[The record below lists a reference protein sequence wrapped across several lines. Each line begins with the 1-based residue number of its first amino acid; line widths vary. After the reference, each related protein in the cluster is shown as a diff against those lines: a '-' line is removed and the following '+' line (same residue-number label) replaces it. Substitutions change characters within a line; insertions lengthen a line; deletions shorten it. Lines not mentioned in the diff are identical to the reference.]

1 MNKVYMLTRANCPQC
16 QSLKMFLKLALRD
29 TYAPDITLVNQEE
42 DAELYTKLVS
52 QYQVLSLPA
61 LISGEEVL
69 RKCEPTPTIAFLE
82 KHIGKR

>member
-29 TYAPDITLVNQEE
+29 KYAPDITLVNQEE

>member
-1 MNKVYMLTRANCPQC
+1 MNKVFMLTKANCPQC

-29 TYAPDITLVNQEE
+29 KYANDITQVNQEE
-42 DAELYTKLVS
+42 NLELYTKLVTEH
-52 QYQVLSLPA
+52 QVLSLPA